1 MSGGYAS
8 SSVLLQKQ
16 ADLKAAQA
24 EYDRLKTLY
33 GPQIGDNTRTTS
45 PGNAMTNMN
54 GPPPGIE
61 PGEDFGQ
68 YWKAV
73 KDGAATKTMTTCET
87 AAAYDSRLFK
97 KIVYTGDSGNLSTGW
112 DRQCYGLIYNAPND
126 ASYNNLTPSYY
137 TTITPNTG
145 YTKLGLTSASKSY
158 EIEGAA
164 KMYDLEKKIKGLV
177 YDIVQLAPKA
187 TDSSLNDLKLLVNSV
202 STINHQINDYM
213 NTNANDISNN
223 YNKIS
228 QKQNRINVY
237 DEINSQ
243 VELKVHK
250 YRFFIYFFVS
260 LILILGL
267 LSYLSPLPLI
277 VQITLLIELLTV
289 KWWTGWGI
297 LTFVTILLILSSFG
311 WDMRGNIMMVFRYIT
326 DPKFWTGELWWIGIS
341 LLLLIIVYLYSSFKQ
356 FFTAILPSSSSM
368 D

>member
-33 GPQIGDNTRTTS
+33 KPQTTTS
-45 PGNAMTNMN
+45 GATTTNGNAMTNMN

-73 KDGAATKTMTTCET
+73 KDGATSKSVTTCQT

-97 KIVYTGDSGNLSTGW
+97 KVVYTGDSGNLSSGW
-112 DRQCYGLIYNAPND
+112 NKQCYGLIYNAPND
-126 ASYNNLTPSYY
+126 ASYNNSTPNYY
-137 TTITPNTG
+137 TTITPVGG
-145 YTKLGLTSASKSY
+145 YTKLGITTPSGIA
-158 EIEGAA
+158 EAA
-164 KMYDLEKKIKGLV
+164 KIYDLEKKINGLI

-187 TDSSLNDLKLLVNSV
+187 TDSSLNDLKELASGVSSVND
-202 STINHQINDYM
+202 QINDYM
-213 NTNANDISNN
+213 NTNTANINRNN
-223 YNKIS
+223 YNIS

-277 VQITLLIELLTV
+277 VQFTILMEILTLE
-289 KWWTGWGI
+289 WWTGWGI

-326 DPKFWTGELWWIGIS
+326 DPKFWSGELWWIGIS

-356 FFTAILPSSSSM
+356 FFTAILPSSSSIE
-368 D
+368 